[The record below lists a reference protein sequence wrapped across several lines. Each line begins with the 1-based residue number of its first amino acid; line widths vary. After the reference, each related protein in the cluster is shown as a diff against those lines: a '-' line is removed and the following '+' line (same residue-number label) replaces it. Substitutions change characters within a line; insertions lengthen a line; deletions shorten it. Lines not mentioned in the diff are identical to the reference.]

1 MKIGDIKLKGR
12 LFAAPMVNVSD
23 LAWRLECQKYGAAL
37 TYTEMIVVNSLVSKN
52 KKIMQDIMV
61 SDELKH
67 PRAIQLAGHDTKLFL
82 KAIPFCK
89 DYDIIDINFGC
100 PVHKAERS
108 GIGSILLE
116 DPKKI
121 QKIIST
127 LVKNSSQPITAKV
140 RLGYKKND
148 IINIAEAVEQGGASA
163 ICVHARTSVSKRG
176 DKADWAEIKKVKEHV
191 SIPVI
196 GNGDV
201 LSGNNAKNMLKK
213 ADFAMIARGC
223 IGDPHIFKRL
233 NTFLK
238 DGTVLDAPDKK
249 MKIKMFKDY
258 YKRAKK
264 YNIDDFNRVKDGA
277 QSYMK
282 SIQGATKIRSKLNHV
297 KSVEE
302 IFKVI
307 EE

>member
-1 MKIGDIKLKGR
+1 M
-12 LFAAPMVNVSD
+12 
-23 LAWRLECQKYGAAL
+23 
-37 TYTEMIVVNSLVSKN
+37 
-52 KKIMQDIMV
+52 KKIKI
-61 SDELKH
+61 
-67 PRAIQLAGHDTKLFL
+67 F
-82 KAIPFCK
+82 
-89 DYDIIDINFGC
+89 
-100 PVHKAERS
+100 
-108 GIGSILLE
+108 
-116 DPKKI
+116 KKI